1 MSVLLT
7 MMIKIPLYLLSV
19 TLFIVTIPLII
30 PQAFW
35 IIFKMSIGSDD
46 FSDPIPFVVSGF
58 INDIIKS
65 F

>member
-1 MSVLLT
+1 MSVPLT
-7 MMIKIPLYLLSV
+7 MMIKIPLYFLSV

-30 PQAFW
+30 PQALW
-35 IIFKMSIGSDD
+35 IILKMSIGSDD